1 MAIVNGYVTTA
12 EARAYLGQNDTIDQ
26 TELEDV
32 VTAVSRMIDAYC
44 QRHFFQSTE
53 VRTFVADDWLMLKLG
68 PNNDLTTITS
78 ITIDEEGDGTYGKTL
93 TAGEYQSLPTNRTA
107 PEAQPITTI
116 RALGSFLW
124 PVPLIDQDQL
134 DRVKISGVFGWPSV
148 PAAVKRACL
157 LQTARIARRQESPLG
172 VAGFGE
178 FGAIRVSSQ
187 PDPDLRAMLAPYR
200 IIDGFAS

>member
-1 MAIVNGYVTTA
+1 MTITNGYVTTA
-12 EARAYLGQNDTIDQ
+12 EARRYVGQNDNID
-26 TELEDV
+26 TTDLDEV
-32 VTAVSRMIDAYC
+32 ITAVSRMIDAYC
-44 QRHFFQSTE
+44 RRHFFQSTE
-53 VRTFVADDWLMLKLG
+53 ARTFQPDDYLMLTLG
-68 PNNDLTTITS
+68 ANNDLVSVTS

-93 TAGEYQSLPTNRTA
+93 VSTEYQLQPTNRTA
-107 PEAQPITTI
+107 PEPVPVTMI
-116 RALGSFLW
+116 RALGVFEW

-134 DRVKISGVFGWPSV
+134 DRVKITGVWGWPAV

-200 IIDGFAS
+200 ILDGFAG